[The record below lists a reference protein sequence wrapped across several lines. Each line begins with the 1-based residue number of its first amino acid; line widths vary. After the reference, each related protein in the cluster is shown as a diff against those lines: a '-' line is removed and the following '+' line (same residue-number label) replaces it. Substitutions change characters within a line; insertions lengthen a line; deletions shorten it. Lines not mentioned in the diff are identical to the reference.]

1 MRNDIS
7 PSKQQRQHLAFHSI
21 VTGCL
26 DVARPAAYVST
37 CRPGKDASTHSE
49 IPIPLEIT
57 MPGVDEQP
65 RIPDE
70 QVNEVKDD
78 IPDTRYEP
86 ETEPQSAVATVTRAE
101 SFSLPLGNAVSKHA
115 SLSELVYSK
124 TMEDWRVHNGIDFPG
139 ATGDPVKAVNNGI
152 VLSVKDDALWG
163 TVVEIDHGEGMI
175 ARYCGLGKGSTVNEG
190 DTVKIND
197 KVGNLS
203 VIPIES
209 ADGVHLHFEVRING
223 AYADPI
229 AALGKTPED
238 FN

>member
-1 MRNDIS
+1 MKTDNTLTK
-7 PSKQQRQHLAFHSI
+7 KQKRRLAFYSI
-21 VTGCL
+21 ITVCL
-26 DVARPAAYVST
+26 AAAGAASYVST
-37 CRPGKDASTHSE
+37 YRAVKNTQDGVTV
-49 IPIPLEIT
+49 PLEIT
-57 MPGVDEQP
+57 VPSTEEQSQ
-65 RIPDE
+65 IPDE

-86 ETEPQSAVATVTRAE
+86 ETEPPTAVQTVTRAE
-101 SFSLPLGNAVSKHA
+101 SFSLPLGNTVSKHA
-115 SLSELVYSK
+115 SLSDLVYSK
-124 TMEDWRVHNGIDFPG
+124 TMEDWRVHNGVDFSG

-163 TVVEIDHGEGMI
+163 TVVEIDHGEGMTV
-175 ARYCGLGKGSTVNEG
+175 RYCGLGKGSTVNEG

-209 ADGVHLHFEVRING
+209 ADGVHLHFEVLING
-223 AYADPI
+223 EYSDPI
-229 AALGKTPED
+229 TALGRTPEE

>member
-1 MRNDIS
+1 MKTDIS
-7 PSKQQRQHLAFHSI
+7 LTKKQRQRLAFYSI
-21 VTGCL
+21 VTVCL
-26 DVARPAAYVST
+26 AVAGAASYVST
-37 CRPGKDASTHSE
+37 YRTVKDANTPE
-49 IPIPLEIT
+49 DITVPLEIT
-57 MPGVDEQP
+57 MPSVDEQP
-65 RIPDE
+65 KIPDE

-115 SLSELVYSK
+115 SLAELVYSK

-163 TVVEIDHGEGMI
+163 TVVEIDHGEGMV

>member
-1 MRNDIS
+1 MKTDNS
-7 PSKQQRQHLAFHSI
+7 LTGKQKQRLAFYSI
-21 VTGCL
+21 VTVCL
-26 DVARPAAYVST
+26 AVAGAVSYVST
-37 CRPGKDASTHSE
+37 YRAVKDAPEDITV
-49 IPIPLEIT
+49 PLEIT
-57 MPGVDEQP
+57 VPSTDGQTQTY
-65 RIPDE
+65 DE

-78 IPDTRYEP
+78 IPDTRYAQEAEP
-86 ETEPQSAVATVTRAE
+86 PTAVQTVTRAE
-101 SFSLPLGNAVSKHA
+101 SFSLPLGNTVLKHA
-115 SLSELVYSK
+115 SLSELVYSN
-124 TMEDWRVHNGIDFPG
+124 TMEDWRVHNGIDFSG

-163 TVVEIDHGEGMI
+163 TVVEIDHGEGMT

-209 ADGVHLHFEVRING
+209 ADGVHLHFEVLING
-223 AYADPI
+223 EYSDPI
-229 AALGKTPED
+229 AALGRTPEE